1 MPKSN
6 TRKFLGT
13 FSHNR
18 LSARKRPFFGSIEA
32 TRRCNSKC
40 TFCPIGNERPEL
52 KKGEMTTEQFCS
64 IIDQFAE
71 FDIIA
76 FSFLGGEPTLRNDL
90 VELGLHA
97 RKLNVISQVSTNGIT
112 LADNADTYTRAIDVI
127 VVSLDTLNPEK
138 YKEIR
143 GVDKYD
149 EVVEGIRE
157 AVRAGKSNGCAI
169 LVNTVIC
176 AANLDEVPEVVKF
189 VTGLGVNG
197 ILLDFATFHDYW
209 TTLTVEG
216 SRYDPSKMD
225 WRTRSEDVRRLV
237 PRLIEMKKKY
247 PILTCKS
254 YLRTFITGD
263 FSYRCYPYLF
273 CCVNKTGEVAIPCWD
288 SPHTRFY
295 SLLDGRR
302 LKDFWFSPEVVEAR
316 KKVEN
321 CSTCYMHCIVEPSK
335 VLGEPLRHMG
345 DLIEWVNTFRKHG
358 RV

>member
-13 FSHNR
+13 FVHNR
-18 LSARKRPFFGSIEA
+18 VSSRKRPFFGSIEA
-32 TRRCNSKC
+32 TRRCNSRC
-40 TFCPIGNERPEL
+40 AFCPIGNEKPEL
-52 KKGEMTTEQFCS
+52 KTGEMDTDQFCS

-76 FSFLGGEPTLRNDL
+76 FSFLGGEPTLRKDL
-90 VELGLHA
+90 VELGMHA
-97 RKLNVISQVSTNGIT
+97 KRLNVVGQVSTNGIT
-112 LADNADTYTRAIDVI
+112 LADSADAYTRAIDVI
-127 VVSLDTLNPEK
+127 VVSLDTLDPER
-138 YKEIR
+138 YREIR

-149 EVVEGIRE
+149 RVVEGIRE
-157 AVRAGKSNGCAI
+157 AVKAARANGSAV

-176 AANLDEVPEVVKF
+176 GANLGEVPEVVKF
-189 VTGLGVNG
+189 ATGLGVNG
-197 ILLDFATFHDYW
+197 VLLDFATFHDYW
-209 TTLTVEG
+209 TTLTAEG

-225 WRTRSEDVRRLV
+225 WRGREGEVRELV
-237 PRLIEMKKKY
+237 SRLIEMKKNY
-247 PILTCKS
+247 PILTSKS
-254 YLRTFITGD
+254 YLRTFLTGD

-288 SPHTRFY
+288 SPHTKFY

-302 LKDFWFSPEVVEAR
+302 LKDFWSSPEVLEAR
-316 KKVEN
+316 KKVEG

-345 DLIEWVNTFRKHG
+345 DLLDWVRTFRKHG